1 MFKQKNEKEKKYKGT
16 KIYLARID
24 DDIEVERLL
33 AIVFSMIEGYIRQ
46 EKKEPEKVILNNTS
60 YNKIMKHNKSL
71 IDVKDNKEYI
81 LGVEIAVES
90 KRKFKR

>member
-60 YNKIMKHNKSL
+60 YNKIMEHNKSL

-81 LGVEIAVES
+81 LGVEIEVES
-90 KRKFKR
+90 ERKFKR

>member
-46 EKKEPEKVILNNTS
+46 EKKEPEKVILNSTS

-81 LGVEIAVES
+81 LGVEIEVES
-90 KRKFKR
+90 ERKFKR